1 MKNKTNLR
9 ILFDG
14 PFYSTPHAGIARYFN
29 NISRKLT
36 FNNEIYFSRR
46 IDQSHPK
53 EVNLPSFRHFRPHR
67 LSFQLEK
74 LWFQVFNRSHFDIIH
89 LVEYELSPTGLFFRD
104 RGSKLVVTIHD
115 LIHEQIGAP
124 LNLLDKNKREN
135 LYQNADALIFD
146 SYATR
151 NDFQIYYPDVNLD
164 QKVNSVIW
172 LGCSFNTSQMPRNEK
187 KHQFLFL
194 GARNGYKNFIT
205 AINAFIYHSQSFEDA
220 QLTVVGSAPT
230 PCEQEIVNSNKINVR
245 WLTYST
251 DEVLKELYQ
260 ESIALLYLSNKEGFG
275 LPLVEAMSMGCV
287 PLAGNHSSL
296 SEVLGNGG
304 VYVDQKDPRD
314 VASKM
319 DRLFIDHNFRAN
331 KIQSGFD
338 RSKVF
343 SWDITSKKILS
354 TYHSIFNH

>member
-1 MKNKTNLR
+1 MKNKTNLK

-29 NISRKLT
+29 NISRKLSY
-36 FNNEIYFSRR
+36 NNETYFSRR
-46 IDQSHPK
+46 IDQSKSK
-53 EVNLPSFRHFRPHR
+53 EVKLPKFRHFRPHR

-74 LWFQVFNRSHFDIIH
+74 LWFQAFRRSHFDIVH
-89 LVEYELSPTGLFFRD
+89 LVEYELSPTGLFFIN
-104 RGSKLVVTIHD
+104 RGSKLVITIHD

-124 LNLLDKNKREN
+124 SNLLDKNKRQN
-135 LYQNADALIFD
+135 TYQKADAIIFD

-151 NDFQIYYPDVNLD
+151 DDFRIYYPDVSLD
-164 QKVNSVIW
+164 SKINSVIW
-172 LGCSFNTSQMPRNEK
+172 LGSSFNAPEKPSNEK
-187 KHQFLFL
+187 KHQFLFV
-194 GARNGYKNFIT
+194 GARNGYKNFKT
-205 AINAFIYHSQSFEDA
+205 ALEAFIHHSKSYKDA
-220 QLTVVGSAPT
+220 RLVVVGSPPT
-230 PCEQEIVNSNKINVR
+230 PRELEIVNSNKLNANWVS
-245 WLTYST
+245 YST
-251 DEVLKELYQ
+251 DDVLKKLYQ

-296 SEVLGNGG
+296 SEVLGNEGM
-304 VYVDQKDPRD
+304 YVDQNDPRD

-319 DRLFIDHNFRAN
+319 ERLLIDLNFRAC
-331 KIQSGFD
+331 KIQSGLD